1 MPASALCGFSA
12 IYFSIVSVFQ
22 KVLFHVLSGARKVS
36 PKILASA
43 SLSIIHAGYELE
55 LVFSIVKLSLLKLS
69 SIPSDA

>member
-1 MPASALCGFSA
+1 
-12 IYFSIVSVFQ
+12 
-22 KVLFHVLSGARKVS
+22 VLFHVLSGAKKVS

-69 SIPSDA
+69 SIPSAA